1 MINRIWQLQL
11 FADAGDGA
19 AAAPTGADG
28 ADAGHQKLVE
38 LGVPE
43 GKIRSNRDYTS
54 QSGQQPSG
62 RMTWDQVKK
71 DPEYSAEIS
80 KIVQQRLKDAGAAQ
94 QAMDTL
100 SPWLRQLAQQQG
112 MDPDRIDYAALAQS
126 FQKEPPISPAQQR
139 LDAHMRI
146 LQQQGEALK
155 AAFPGFDLRR
165 ELGNETFARLVSPQ
179 MGMSVEDAYH
189 AVHRKEIQAAAMQ
202 VAAQKTAQQI
212 SNAIRSGSL
221 RPDETG
227 VNPRSPSLTTFDYT
241 KMSKAERQALKKR
254 IYRGERILPGQI

>member
-1 MINRIWQLQL
+1 MVNQIWQLQL
-11 FADAGDGA
+11 FAEAGEGA
-19 AAAPTGADG
+19 AAAPTGAEG

-43 GKIRSNRDYTS
+43 GKIRTNHNYTPP
-54 QSGQQPSG
+54 QQPSP
-62 RMTWDQVKK
+62 RMTWEQVKK

-126 FQKEPPISPAQQR
+126 FAKESAPSPAQQK
-139 LDAHMRI
+139 LDAHMKN
-146 LQQQGEALK
+146 LQQQSQALQ
-155 AAFPGFDLRR
+155 ATFPGFDLRR

-179 MGMSVEDAYH
+179 MGMSVEQAYY
-189 AVHRKEIQAAAMQ
+189 AVHAKQIQAAAMQ

-227 VNPRSPSLTTFDYT
+227 VNPRSPSLTTFDYA
-241 KMSKAERQALKKR
+241 KMSKAEREALKKR